1 MLRFCSARV
10 FSLVFVIAYATAV
23 HLDHPLF
30 WYFPLAQR
38 WSWHNLAD
46 PTLGPAMAWYGWTA
60 LAAIPASILAALVPN
75 FIGDRIPVAIYWI
88 LPFVALYIGYLHE
101 LAWFQ

>member
-30 WYFPLAQR
+30 WYFPLAHR
-38 WSWHNLAD
+38 WSLHSLAD

-60 LAAIPASILAALVPN
+60 LAAIPALILAALVPN
-75 FIGDRIPVAIYWI
+75 SIGDRIPVAIYWI

-101 LAWFQ
+101 LVWFQ